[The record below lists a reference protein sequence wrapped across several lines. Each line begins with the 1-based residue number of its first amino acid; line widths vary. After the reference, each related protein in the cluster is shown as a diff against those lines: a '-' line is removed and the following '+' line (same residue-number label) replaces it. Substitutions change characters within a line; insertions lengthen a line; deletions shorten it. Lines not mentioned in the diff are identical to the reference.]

1 MKTKVKI
8 SYYISKEFLQRA
20 IRAMFLHGILVIQ
33 ERADSLQA
41 AIRRCVHTNISI
53 CKKNS
58 NRDED
63 SNWIRRSA
71 IKMCIIT
78 Q

>member
-1 MKTKVKI
+1 
-8 SYYISKEFLQRA
+8 
-20 IRAMFLHGILVIQ
+20 MFLHGILVIQ